1 MKIEKPCARFN
12 RFFKT
17 KGAYALLVKVNED
30 KDIAVGAL
38 GKIRFKK
45 GFYVYVGSAMG
56 GLNHRLK
63 RHLSKNKKLRWHI
76 DYLLQD
82 AKIVGVMVWESNKKI
97 EDKIAKKLTKRF
109 KFIKSFGSSD
119 SKLKSHLFFC
129 KDKDKLIETL
139 FKALRRSSAFI
150 EF

>member
-1 MKIEKPCARFN
+1 MKIEKPCVKFGG
-12 RFFKT
+12 FFKT
-17 KGAYALLVKVNED
+17 KGAYALLIKVD
-30 KDIAVGAL
+30 RDRDIVIGAL
-38 GKIRFKK
+38 GNVSFKK

-76 DYLLQD
+76 DYLLQK
-82 AKIVGVMVWESNKKI
+82 AEVVGVMVWESNKRI
-97 EDKIAKKLTKRF
+97 EDKIAKKLIKRF
-109 KFIKSFGSSD
+109 KFVKGFGSSD

-129 KDKDKLIETL
+129 KDREKLIETL
-139 FKALRRSSAFI
+139 FKALRRSSVFV